1 MNNNR
6 NNSLDAA
13 AQYMAN
19 EILKGGA
26 VSVAESIQLLQGYI
40 VTLEGRDN
48 DMFRASM
55 SHIQEVLRL
64 VCEATEPEMAVL

>member
-1 MNNNR
+1 MMKNNN
-6 NNSLDAA
+6 LDAA

-26 VSVAESIQLLQGYI
+26 VSVAESIQLLLSYS
-40 VTLEGRDN
+40 VSLEGVE
-48 DMFRASM
+48 MYRAGL

-64 VCEATEPEMAVL
+64 ICEATEPEMAVL

>member
-1 MNNNR
+1 MMKNNN
-6 NNSLDAA
+6 LDAA

-26 VSVAESIQLLQGYI
+26 VSVAESIQLLLSYS
-40 VTLEGRDN
+40 VSLEGQE
-48 DMFRASM
+48 MYRAGM